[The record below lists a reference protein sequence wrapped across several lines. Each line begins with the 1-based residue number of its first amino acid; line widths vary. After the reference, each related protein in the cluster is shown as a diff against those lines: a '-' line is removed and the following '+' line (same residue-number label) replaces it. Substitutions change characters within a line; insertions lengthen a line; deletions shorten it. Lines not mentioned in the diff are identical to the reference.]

1 MEFPVVCLP
10 VLACSLHLS
19 ETILGLNLRRAL
31 KKLYTKTGRHV
42 EGDMAVHQPC
52 SWVVRLEGKD
62 EVTSGRE
69 IGCVSTNGII
79 GLEPGNVTIPN
90 GILLLVQNVEVVP
103 VKMDGMG

>member
-1 MEFPVVCLP
+1 MERDVTV
-10 VLACSLHLS
+10 HL
-19 ETILGLNLRRAL
+19 R
-31 KKLYTKTGRHV
+31 YHV
-42 EGDMAVHQPC
+42 STRDRVIYSCVTYQPC

-69 IGCVSTNGII
+69 IGCVSTDGII

>member
-1 MEFPVVCLP
+1 MEYSVVRLP
-10 VLACSLHLS
+10 VLARPLHFGKS
-19 ETILGLNLRRAL
+19 ILGLNLRLAL

-69 IGCVSTNGII
+69 IGCVSTDGII